1 MPRNERGQCAL
12 PPGTG
17 GWMDAVPWAEPA
29 RRHAAD
35 AAPNNTGAIP
45 CLITSIVLKHGGGC
59 VSERYRQMLEAVS
72 EVTGMHAALRPGIYV
87 QHSSC
92 TALASAVS

>member
-1 MPRNERGQCAL
+1 MPRSERGQCAL

-72 EVTGMHAALRPGIYV
+72 EVTGMHAALRPGTYV